1 MRRGQLRDHF
11 TGVGVKRLVAVEANP
26 DVSNQHEI
34 NTTRLM
40 RDHILGEIHEEHFQV
55 VYIWLGEDQDG
66 FTWEG
71 TATHYDSR
79 HDSASRSAEW
89 RLYYSSNPITRAMQ
103 AGDTLFLAIAHN
115 RLIYFIV
122 TPQESTSERQ
132 LSWLFDL
139 YPQDSSFSARDIDED
154 GQELDFAARFILD
167 EIGIEFE
174 QPDEDKVDTIIE
186 RFEHGF
192 PTTHE
197 FSNLARLSLPH
208 ITANDDPDGALVL
221 WLEHE
226 EAMFRRLERRIVA
239 KRLEEDFLDE
249 KGVPDVDEFIS
260 YSLSVHNRRKS
271 RMGRSLR
278 NHLEAIFHSF
288 DISYVTRPITE
299 RNQQPDFLF
308 PSLEA
313 YRAAPDS
320 GSSDIT
326 MLGARSSCKGRWR
339 QLLGEASKIQRKHL
353 LTLEPGI
360 SESQTSQMETSNLQ
374 LVVPESIQPS
384 YTDRQRSQLWSL
396 ADFIRCVAERSREL
410 EAYNTK

>member
-1 MRRGQLRDHF
+1 MRRGQLCDYF

-26 DVSNQHEI
+26 AVSNQHEI

-40 RDHILGEIHEEHFQV
+40 RDHILGENHEERFQV
-55 VYIWLGEDQDG
+55 VYLWLGEDQDG

-79 HDSASRSAEW
+79 RDKDHRSAEW
-89 RLYYSSNPITRAMQ
+89 RLYYSSNPITQAMQ

-122 TPQESTSERQ
+122 TPQKSTSERQ

-139 YPQDSSFSARDIDED
+139 YPRDTSFLARNVNDD
-154 GQELDFAARFILD
+154 GEELDFAARFILD

-174 QPDEDKVDTIIE
+174 HPDEDKLDTIIE
-186 RFEHGF
+186 RFQDNF
-192 PTTHE
+192 PATNE
-197 FSNLARLSLPH
+197 FSNLARLSLPQV
-208 ITANDDPDGALVL
+208 TANDDPDFALVS
-221 WLEHE
+221 WLDHE
-226 EAMFRRLERRIVA
+226 EAMFRLLERRIVS
-239 KRLEEDFLDE
+239 KRLEEGFIDD
-249 KGVPDVDEFIS
+249 KGVPNVDEFIS

-278 NHLEAIFHSF
+278 NHLEAIFNSF
-288 DISYVTRPITE
+288 DIPHVIRPLTE
-299 RNQQPDFLF
+299 RNQRPDFLF

-313 YRAAPDS
+313 YRASPDS
-320 GSSDIT
+320 GNPNLT

-339 QLLGEASKIQRKHL
+339 QVLGEASKIHRKHL

-360 SESQTSQMETSNLQ
+360 SEAQTSQMEASNLQ
-374 LVVPESIQPS
+374 LVVPESIQQS
-384 YTDRQRSQLWSL
+384 YTERQRSRLWSL
-396 ADFIRCVAERSREL
+396 ADFIRGVDEQS
-410 EAYNTK
+410 